1 MLGIFVDFQDLC
13 VIISEGNMIDRLIV
27 WPLKCPKIS
36 NKWSHV
42 EIYVHYLTGHVGGYF
57 SVDLNNNLSSYP
69 FVRLKKFFLAKIHIP
84 TARFIRYTCS
94 AVNPFQVSATRH
106 EQDDLLKVE
115 VWIWMWKKDDLM
127 DS

>member
-1 MLGIFVDFQDLC
+1 
-13 VIISEGNMIDRLIV
+13 MIDRLIV
-27 WPLKCPKIS
+27 WPPKCPKIS

-42 EIYVHYLTGHVGGYF
+42 EMYVHYLTGHVGGYF

-69 FVRLKKFFLAKIHIP
+69 FVRLKIFFFAKIHIP
-84 TARFIRYTCS
+84 TARFE
-94 AVNPFQVSATRH
+94 VSATRH